1 MKCAAV
7 HLAFNYAEAWAAG
20 NSSTAASVF
29 AGASERHLFPL
40 TAPFLNKCLLSNP
53 HPNLEHIYQIE
64 GAFKRLLVL
73 YGKERLKSPAPNLT
87 ATLGNALT
95 ALPQSKSV
103 NPRRMHRTPHLSCW
117 TVKSPKR
124 MVGKETFQMHC
135 LPHEG
140 AGDREG
146 LGKPRVQSCLCLSPF
161 LLLGVSSALNPAG
174 KSLLGIK
181 AGLRH
186 KILIIWMV
194 FVFIA
199 LFFF

>member
-64 GAFKRLLVL
+64 WAFKRLLVL

-87 ATLGNALT
+87 ATLGNALA

-103 NPRRMHRTPHLSCW
+103 NPQRMHGTPHLSCW
-117 TVKSPKR
+117 TVKS
-124 MVGKETFQMHC
+124 
-135 LPHEG
+135 
-140 AGDREG
+140 DREG
-146 LGKPRVQSCLCLSPF
+146 LGKSQVQSCLCLSPF
-161 LLLGVSSALNPAG
+161 LLLGISSALNPAG

-186 KILIIWMV
+186 KILII
-194 FVFIA
+194 
-199 LFFF
+199 